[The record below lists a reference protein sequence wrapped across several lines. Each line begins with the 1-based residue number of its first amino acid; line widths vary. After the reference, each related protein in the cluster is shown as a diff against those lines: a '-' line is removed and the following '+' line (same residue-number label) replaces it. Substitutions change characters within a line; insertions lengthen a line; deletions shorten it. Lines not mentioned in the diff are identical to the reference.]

1 MAISGFTTWEIQTG
15 GSDTNGGGFVEG
27 SSGTDYSQQ
36 TSPQLSLSDGMCMGT
51 TNLNSSTGGFTAA
64 MVGNILYLFS
74 TSGGAEWYEITAYV
88 DTNNVTLDRV
98 GPYDGGMTVNV
109 GGCLATPGG
118 LGQAVVNTVSSVHG
132 QEVWIK
138 SGTYTLTNATA
149 NTSGGP
155 CNFTSGRVALFAGY
169 NTTRGDLDNQTERTN
184 KPVIDAGTQTSIT
197 VLELSAGHTSRVVA
211 VRNVV
216 VDGNSNASVTG
227 LSHLSGSGYREGS
240 ININCHAVACATGF
254 GANKSYSCEADSCTY
269 GFTGAAYDCVAHN
282 GTDGFRGGPNVR
294 CLAYRNT
301 TGFTGVASNA
311 INCTAAN
318 NTSVGFFSSYQ
329 RMFVNNLAVGNG
341 IGFDFDGSRRCASFN
356 MVAYNNTTDFDLVLD
371 DYSMSR
377 MWNQFTTL
385 TADPFTDAANDDYS
399 LNDTAGGGAVLKQ
412 LGMSIPGQ
420 TKDTPDFG
428 AVQTNITGGGGGG
441 ASSYSFFS

>member
-36 TSPQLSLSDGMCMGT
+36 TSPQLSLSDGMCTGT

-74 TSGGAEWYEITAYV
+74 TSDGAKWYEITAYV

-98 GPYDGGMTVNV
+98 GPTDSGMTINV

-149 NTSGGP
+149 NTPGGP
-155 CNFTSGRVALFAGY
+155 CNVTNGRVALFAGY

-184 KPVIDAGTQTSIT
+184 KPVIDAGTQTSII
-197 VLELSAGHTSRVVA
+197 VLELSANNSARPVA

-227 LSHLSGSGYREGS
+227 LSHLSGSGYRSAS

-254 GANKSYSCEADSCTY
+254 GVNSCYSCEADSCTY

-282 GTDGFRGGPNVR
+282 GTDGFRSGPNVR

-301 TGFTGVASNA
+301 TGFTSVASHA

-318 NTSVGFFSSYQ
+318 NTSVGFNSGYTII
-329 RMFVNNLAVGNG
+329 FVNNLAVGNG
-341 IGFDFDGSRRCASFN
+341 KGFDFDSSRRCASFN

-412 LGMSIPGQ
+412 LGMSIPTQ
-420 TKDTPDFG
+420 SNDTPDFG
-428 AVQTNITGGGGGG
+428 AVQANITGGGGGG
-441 ASSYSFFS
+441 ASGYSFFG